1 MKTITISITTD
12 YKNKNNKKERNK
24 MNNGIYENNN
34 RVLLKG
40 KIKELPTYSHT
51 VMGEGFFEMF
61 VEVSRLSSEVDVL
74 PVTISERLIVGFNV
88 GDEIGILG
96 QFRSYNKF
104 EDGKS
109 KLMLTIFVKELV
121 DPKEMEA
128 TNQICLVGYICKEP
142 IYRTTPFGREIC
154 DMLLAVNRAYNKSD
168 YLPCI
173 AWGRN
178 ARFVRDL
185 GVGEKLCAQGRVQ
198 SRKYQK
204 HYESGETETRIA
216 YEISLSSV
224 MLAHEEFYNELSSFE
239 NEQSDLNE
247 NVSSAENATQI
258 VI

>member
-1 MKTITISITTD
+1 
-12 YKNKNNKKERNK
+12 
-24 MNNGIYENNN
+24 MNNLLYENNN
-34 RVLLKG
+34 HVLLKG

-61 VEVSRLSSEVDVL
+61 VEVERLSEEVDIL
-74 PVTISERLIVGFNV
+74 PVTISERLISDFKLGE
-88 GDEIGILG
+88 EIGIIG
-96 QFRSYNKF
+96 QFRSYNKL

-109 KLMLTIFVKELV
+109 KLMLTIFVKEIV
-121 DPKEMEA
+121 EPDEISEI
-128 TNQICLVGYICKEP
+128 NQIYLVGYICKEP

-185 GVGEKLCAQGRVQ
+185 GVGEKLEVQGRIQ

-204 HYESGETETRIA
+204 HLENGRVESRVA
-216 YEISLSSV
+216 YEISLSGV
-224 MLAHEEFYNELSSFE
+224 VLAHEENYNKLDSYQIEESN
-239 NEQSDLNE
+239 NESNRGVTST
-247 NVSSAENATQI
+247 VSE
-258 VI
+258 VVV

>member
-1 MKTITISITTD
+1 
-12 YKNKNNKKERNK
+12 
-24 MNNGIYENNN
+24 MNNLLYENNN
-34 RVLLKG
+34 HVLLKG

-61 VEVSRLSSEVDVL
+61 VEVERLSEEVDVL
-74 PVTISERLIVGFNV
+74 PVTISERLIDNFKI
-88 GDEIGILG
+88 GDEIGIAG
-96 QFRSYNKF
+96 QFRSYNKL

-121 DPKEMEA
+121 SPKDMNEI
-128 TNQICLVGYICKEP
+128 NQIYLIGYICKEP

-173 AWGRN
+173 SWGRN

-185 GVGEKLCAQGRVQ
+185 EVGEKLEVQGRIQ

-204 HYESGETETRIA
+204 HKEDGTVESKVA

-224 MLAHEEFYNELSSFE
+224 VLAHEPNYSTFNEFEMKEDMEARL
-239 NEQSDLNE
+239 LGKT
-247 NVSSAENATQI
+247 AENLI
-258 VI
+258 

>member
-1 MKTITISITTD
+1 
-12 YKNKNNKKERNK
+12 
-24 MNNGIYENNN
+24 MNNLLYENNN
-34 RVLLKG
+34 HVLLKG

-61 VEVSRLSSEVDVL
+61 VEVERLSEEVDVL
-74 PVTISERLIVGFNV
+74 PVTISERLIENFKV
-88 GDEIGILG
+88 GDEIGISG
-96 QFRSYNKF
+96 QFRSYNKL
-104 EDGKS
+104 ENGRS

-121 DPKEMEA
+121 DPKDMSEI
-128 TNQICLVGYICKEP
+128 NQIYLIGYICKEP

-173 AWGRN
+173 SWGRN

-185 GVGEKLCAQGRVQ
+185 EVGEKLEVQGRIQ

-204 HYESGETETRIA
+204 HLEDGTVESKVA

-224 MLAHEEFYNELSSFE
+224 LLAHE
-239 NEQSDLNE
+239 QSYSNLNE
-247 NVSSAENATQI
+247 YELKEEMEARLSGKTAENLI
-258 VI
+258 